1 MKPFLVYTSFAL
13 VLLLV
18 GRNLWSLGKMERE
31 VAEADQQL
39 ITLHYSVPMKDYDS
53 IERSAR
59 YTRALPWVAD
69 LLREVRTL
77 RATSEYW
84 DHRYGQLDLPRDSTG
99 ALLEQDPR
107 IMFLA
112 ANAAY
117 RSVKIRPGDPRAEK
131 QLDGISANYAEV
143 LKRDPANQE
152 ASYNYEFVA
161 RMRENL
167 ARAATAKPASKTDTA
182 VTAPARTA
190 VVTIH
195 GRQGA
200 PPEANMTPFK
210 TVVPKSGEERKQDEE
225 AGKGNKRV
233 RKG

>member
-1 MKPFLVYTSFAL
+1 MKSFLAYTSVAL
-13 VLLLV
+13 LLFLV
-18 GRNLWSLGKMERE
+18 GRNLWTFGKMERK
-31 VAEADQQL
+31 VAEADKQL
-39 ITLHYSVPMKDYDS
+39 ITLHYAVPMSDYDS

-59 YTRALPWVAD
+59 YTRALPWVAN

-84 DHRYGQLDLPRDSTG
+84 DRKYEALDLPRDSTG
-99 ALLEQDPR
+99 ASLEQDPR

-117 RSVKIRPGDPRAEK
+117 RSAKIKPGDPRAEK
-131 QLDGISANYAEV
+131 QLDEISADYAEV

-152 ASYNYEFVA
+152 ASFNYEFVA

-167 ARAATAKPASKTDTA
+167 ARAATAKSSSKTDTA
-182 VTAPARTA
+182 AIAPARTA
-190 VVTIH
+190 VVTIN